1 MIPLHFL
8 YWEGQN
14 MDIFEACKSY
24 ESRIAYQKKVID
36 SNKRIA
42 IKGSEAGVSNEIM
55 KTLLQDVQKSEAKLT
70 EMELEN
76 IRNVSDLKDLLD
88 QNIHDER
95 IRYILQLKYILK
107 FNNEQIADEVGLS
120 CSYVGKLITKG
131 KNMVLKG

>member
-1 MIPLHFL
+1 
-8 YWEGQN
+8 

-24 ESRIAYQKKVID
+24 ESRIASQTKVID

-55 KTLLQDVQKSEAKLT
+55 KTLLQDVQKSEATLT
-70 EMELEN
+70 EIELEN
-76 IRNVSDLKDLLD
+76 IRNVSDLKELLD
-88 QNIHDER
+88 QKIHDER

-107 FNNEQIADEVGLS
+107 YSNEQIADEVGLS

-131 KNMVLKG
+131 KTMVLKG